1 MILLTPTPPVFV
13 KDYVAVYKCLCDIT
27 RLRILNLL
35 NETPLCVCHFQDIL
49 QEPQSKMSKQLNY
62 MKRHGLIESFRKM
75 NWTIYR
81 LPEEGNPL
89 LEENLRCLQDLAF
102 QEDIFIQ
109 DLARL
114 RETDISAAC
123 VGSEAPQG
131 SPEQENS
138 CCA

>member
-1 MILLTPTPPVFV
+1 V

-62 MKRHGLIESFRKM
+62 MKRHGLVESFRKM

-81 LPEEGNPL
+81 LPEGGNPL
-89 LEENLRCLQDLAF
+89 LEENLRCLQDVAF
-102 QEDIFIQ
+102 QDEVFVQ
-109 DLARL
+109 DLERL
-114 RETDISAAC
+114 RQTDISAAC
-123 VGSEAPQG
+123 VDVDAPVPDSE
-131 SPEQENS
+131 ES
-138 CCA
+138 CCS